1 MKDFQNINKEENKI
15 NLSDLLPFRR
25 SLRNIGKPKVDY
37 SEKPILKNNSID

>member
-1 MKDFQNINKEENKI
+1 VNDFQNKNEKENKI

-37 SEKPILKNNSID
+37 SEKPIVKNNSID